1 MQQLLKAEYR
11 MESIPKK
18 LQKLWELSFDDFL
31 KALKLRNVS
40 LPKKQELM
48 EYFEQQKTALSTV
61 ADQIETLQREID
73 EMVCDAYGLTKE
85 ERAIVLRSA
94 T

>member
-1 MQQLLKAEYR
+1 

-18 LQKLWELSFDDFL
+18 LQKLWELSFEDFL
-31 KALKLRNVS
+31 KALKLKKVP
-40 LPKKQELM
+40 LQKKQELM
-48 EYFEQQKTALSTV
+48 GYFEKQKAVLSTV

-85 ERAIVLRSA
+85 ERAIVLRSS